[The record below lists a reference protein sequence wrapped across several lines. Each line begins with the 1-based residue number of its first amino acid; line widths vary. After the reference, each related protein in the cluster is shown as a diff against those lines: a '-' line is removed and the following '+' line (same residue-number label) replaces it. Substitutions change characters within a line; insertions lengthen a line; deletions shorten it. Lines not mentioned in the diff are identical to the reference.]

1 MHEKVRD
8 LFDLTGKVALV
19 TGAGSGLGKAIAEAM
34 GEAGARVVC
43 ADINEDTAK
52 KTAAYIEGMGS
63 PAIAVKVD
71 VSNEAEVRRMVEM
84 TVNTFGRLDILC
96 NIAGVPHMP
105 AKVHELPKGDWDR
118 IIAVNLTG
126 TYLCCKE
133 ALKVMIEQKSG
144 KIINMSSTIATR
156 GSKTGRAPGM
166 CATKGAV
173 TVLTK
178 DMSVAYA
185 DMGIQV
191 NALAPGHFQTNIA
204 AQLFKDMTYEEAK
217 TMIFNTSLEDIPMKR
232 IGNPDND
239 IKGAAIFLASK
250 ASDYITGH
258 ILAVDGGKLAR

>member
-8 LFDLTGKVALV
+8 LFDLTGKIALV

-63 PAIAVKVD
+63 PAIAVKAD
-71 VSNEAEVRRMVEM
+71 VSNEAEVRSMVEI
-84 TVNTFGRLDILC
+84 TVNTFGSLDILC
-96 NIAGVPHMP
+96 NIAGVPHIP

-133 ALKVMIEQKSG
+133 ALKIMIKQKSG

-156 GSKTGRAPGM
+156 GSKTGKAPGM

-173 TVLTK
+173 TVLTEE
-178 DMSVAYA
+178 MAVAYA

-191 NALAPGHFQTNIA
+191 NALAPGSFETNIGT
-204 AQLFKDMTYEEAK
+204 QLFKNLTYEEVRK
-217 TMIFNTSLEDIPMKR
+217 IVFNASEEEIPMKR
-232 IGNPDND
+232 IGIPNND